1 MIEHQ
6 HIAMLSLHTSPLA
19 VLGGKE
25 TGGMNVYVRELS
37 RELASRGY
45 CIDIFTR
52 SQNPRLPR
60 VQYDLLG
67 VRNARVINIPAGP
80 QTPYSKHMLAD
91 HLDEFVEGVSEFS
104 RGEGIQYD
112 LMHAH
117 YWLSGVAALALQK
130 KWTHAPIVQMFHT
143 LGAMKNLVAS
153 GDRDRETQRR
163 IQAERELMQTV
174 SRVIAST
181 PRDKQQMIDLYD
193 APPERIVVIPPGVDT
208 DLFHPIVNRRAKEWV
223 GSFSEKTVLFVGRID
238 PVKGLDTWFRSM
250 KLVLDAEPSLSTRM
264 CVCLIGGDLDDDIDP
279 DSELVRLD
287 KLKDELGLSD
297 VVTFLGGRAQSSL
310 PYYYASA
317 DVVVMPSRYESFGL
331 AALEAM
337 ACGTPVVAS
346 DVGGLSFIVRNG
358 ETGFLVPEG
367 DEQAFADCI
376 LNLLRDPELRNK
388 LGARAVL
395 VAQNYS
401 WRLIADKIVDLYRD
415 VMRDSQPV
423 L

>member
-1 MIEHQ
+1 MIDHQ

-19 VLGGKE
+19 ILGGKE

-37 RELASRGY
+37 RELAQRGL

-52 SQNPRLPR
+52 SQNPKTPR

-67 VRNARVINIPAGP
+67 VRDARVINVPAGP
-80 QTPYSKHMLAD
+80 QAPYSKHLLAD
-91 HLDEFVEGVSEFS
+91 HMDEFVSGVLDFS
-104 RGEGIQYD
+104 QSEGIRYD
-112 LMHAH
+112 LIHAH
-117 YWLSGVAALALQK
+117 YWLSGVAGIELQK
-130 KWTHAPIVQMFHT
+130 KWQHTPIVQMFHT
-143 LGAMKNLVAS
+143 LGAMKNLVAI
-153 GDRDRETQRR
+153 GEIDRETERR
-163 IQAERELMQTV
+163 IESERELMRKV

-193 APPERIVVIPPGVDT
+193 APENRIVVIPPGVDT
-208 DLFHPIVNRRAKEWV
+208 NLFHPIVNRRAKEWI
-223 GSFSEKTVLFVGRID
+223 GTFSEKTVLFVGRID
-238 PVKGLDTWFRSM
+238 PVKGLDTWFRAM
-250 KLVLDAEPSLSTRM
+250 RLVLETEPSLKTRM
-264 CVCLIGGDLDDDIDP
+264 CVCLIGGDLDEDEDP

-287 KLKDELGLSD
+287 KLKDELGLSE

-317 DVVVMPSRYESFGL
+317 DMVVMPSRYESFGL

-346 DVGGLSFIVRNG
+346 DVGGLSFIVRDG

-367 DEQAFADCI
+367 DEQALAECI
-376 LNLLRDPELRNK
+376 LSLLRDRELRNRM
-388 LGARAVL
+388 GERAVA

-401 WRLIADKIVDLYRD
+401 WRLIADKIVDLYRE
-415 VMRDSQPV
+415 VWQEQP
-423 L
+423 

>member
-52 SQNPRLPR
+52 SQNPRLPK

-104 RGEGIQYD
+104 RGEGIRYD

-130 KWTHAPIVQMFHT
+130 KWAHAPIVQMFHT

-153 GDRDRETQRR
+153 GDRDRETERR
-163 IQAERELMQTV
+163 IEAERELMQTV

-193 APPERIVVIPPGVDT
+193 APPGRIVVIPPGVDT

-250 KLVLDAEPSLSTRM
+250 KLVLNAEPSLSTRM

-415 VMRDSQPV
+415 LMRDSQPV

>member
-1 MIEHQ
+1 MIDHQ

-37 RELASRGY
+37 RELAARGF

-52 SQNPRLPR
+52 SQSPRVPR

-67 VRNARVINIPAGP
+67 VRNARVINVPAGP
-80 QTPYSKHMLAD
+80 QAPYSKHLLAD
-91 HLDEFVEGVSEFS
+91 HLDEFVAGVLDFARS
-104 RGEGIQYD
+104 EGIRYD
-112 LMHAH
+112 LLHAH
-117 YWLSGVAALALQK
+117 YWLSGVAALELQK
-130 KWTHAPIVQMFHT
+130 EWKRAPVVLMFHT
-143 LGAMKNLVAS
+143 LGAMKNLVAV
-153 GDRDRETQRR
+153 GEHDRETERR
-163 IQAERELMQTV
+163 IAAERNLMGTV

-181 PRDKQQMIDLYD
+181 PRDKQQMVELYD

-208 DLFHPIVNRRAKEWV
+208 NLFHPIADRRAKEWV
-223 GSFSEKTVLFVGRID
+223 GTFSEKTVLFVGRID
-238 PVKGLDTWFRSM
+238 PVKGLDTWFRAM
-250 KLVLDAEPSLSTRM
+250 RLVLQAEPSLGTRM
-264 CVCLIGGDLDDDIDP
+264 CVCLIGGDLDEDEDP
-279 DSELVRLD
+279 DSELARLD
-287 KLKDELGLSD
+287 KLKDELGLSE

-346 DVGGLSFIVRNG
+346 DVGGLSFVVRNG

-367 DEQAFADCI
+367 DEQALAQCI
-376 LNLLRDPELRNK
+376 LNLLRDRELRNR
-388 LGARAVL
+388 LGARAVE

-401 WRLIADKIVDLYRD
+401 WRLIADKIADLYR
-415 VMRDSQPV
+415 VVWQEEQLRV
-423 L
+423 